1 MPRPESR
8 ELIDGARSAAVA
20 AAIADASADR
30 SSQGS
35 RRPMNHRTA
44 SAQRFPWPALDDPSQ
59 AEPLQVRPVEAV
71 EEFDE
76 GDVEGAAE
84 R

>member
-1 MPRPESR
+1 
-8 ELIDGARSAAVA
+8 
-20 AAIADASADR
+20 
-30 SSQGS
+30 
-35 RRPMNHRTA
+35 MNHRTA